1 MKIGSTE
8 INEKSK
14 TFFIA
19 DIGANHDGDLSRAED
34 LIYLAK
40 ESGADVAKFQHF
52 KAATIVSDKGFK
64 SLPKAQLSHQA
75 SWKKSTYEVY
85 KDASINIEWTQ
96 KLVDICEKAGI
107 NFMTSPYS
115 FDLVDH
121 VDKFLDAYKIGSGD
135 ITWHEII
142 KYIIKKNK
150 PVILAT
156 GASDWSTIDEA
167 VNLFQ
172 KSKTEYA
179 LLQCNTNYTAN
190 FDNFYH
196 INLKVLPEMKRRY
209 PDAIIG
215 LSDHT
220 KSCTTVLGAVTLGAK
235 IIEKHFTDSNK
246 RNGPDHKFA
255 LNPKEWSEMV
265 LRVKEL
271 ELAIGHKEKE
281 VEKNEKETVVVQR
294 RGVRANIDI
303 PKGNIIKRSDL
314 SVLRPCPIDCMPAN
328 HLNKVINKV
337 SRKNYK
343 AGEIIKL
350 NDF

>member
-121 VDKFLDAYKIGSGD
+121 VDKFLDAYK
-135 ITWHEII
+135 
-142 KYIIKKNK
+142 
-150 PVILAT
+150 
-156 GASDWSTIDEA
+156 ASRVE
-167 VNLFQ
+167 
-172 KSKTEYA
+172 SK
-179 LLQCNTNYTAN
+179 
-190 FDNFYH
+190 
-196 INLKVLPEMKRRY
+196 
-209 PDAIIG
+209 
-215 LSDHT
+215 
-220 KSCTTVLGAVTLGAK
+220 VTL
-235 IIEKHFTDSNK
+235 I
-246 RNGPDHKFA
+246 
-255 LNPKEWSEMV
+255 
-265 LRVKEL
+265 
-271 ELAIGHKEKE
+271 
-281 VEKNEKETVVVQR
+281 
-294 RGVRANIDI
+294 
-303 PKGNIIKRSDL
+303 
-314 SVLRPCPIDCMPAN
+314 
-328 HLNKVINKV
+328 
-337 SRKNYK
+337 
-343 AGEIIKL
+343 
-350 NDF
+350 